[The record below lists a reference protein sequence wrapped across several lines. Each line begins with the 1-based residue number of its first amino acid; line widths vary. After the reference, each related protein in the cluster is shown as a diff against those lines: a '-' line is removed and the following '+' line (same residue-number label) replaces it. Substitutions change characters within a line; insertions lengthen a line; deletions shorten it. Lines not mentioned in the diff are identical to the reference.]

1 MFRLHN
7 PVVGR
12 IGLTLRE
19 SDTPSVPV
27 RGVVL
32 DHGAELMYL
41 LELEESTLFG
51 IVMRF
56 FLVEVLLWNVF
67 SQPLDVGLLYLL
79 LYLEEVLDSLGVIER
94 QVFRLPE
101 TSASLASV
109 EAIFQ
114 GDGFAPSSAYDDDT
128 LVAVVI

>member
-32 DHGAELMYL
+32 DYGAELMYL
-41 LELEESTLFG
+41 LEFEESALFG
-51 IVMRF
+51 IVMRL
-56 FLVEVLLWNVF
+56 FLVEVLLRNVF
-67 SQPLDVGLLYLL
+67 SQVYEVGENGIGDILL
-79 LYLEEVLDSLGVIER
+79 I
-94 QVFRLPE
+94 F
-101 TSASLASV
+101 V
-109 EAIFQ
+109 EDIHQ
-114 GDGFAPSSAYDDDT
+114 GGP
-128 LVAVVI
+128 IRP